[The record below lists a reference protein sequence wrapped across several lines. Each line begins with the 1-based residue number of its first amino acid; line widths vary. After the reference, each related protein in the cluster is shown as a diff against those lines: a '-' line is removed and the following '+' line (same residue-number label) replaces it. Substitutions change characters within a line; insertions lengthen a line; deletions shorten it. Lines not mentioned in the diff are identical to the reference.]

1 MANVTIT
8 DSSVLPKSITIVESG
23 KVVTVNSTP
32 QPVTIAVDT
41 LTTQI
46 SGTLDQLTNVNITS
60 LADNQILA
68 YDSASSKWVNE
79 DNSGGSATVDS
90 VNGQTGTVVLDTDDI
105 AEDGSPTNKYFT
117 DARAQTVIDSNSA
130 GFITADSTSTLTNKS
145 GAVSQFTNDAGYLTS
160 ETDSQTLSLSTPNLS
175 ISGGN
180 TVDLT
185 PLTSGF
191 ITASSTD
198 SLTNKSGNI
207 SMFTNDSGY
216 STTTGTVTPTSTD
229 TFTNKSG
236 AISQW
241 TNDSGYLTSETD
253 SQTLSFSTPNLTIS
267 SGNSV
272 DLTTLKTTAL
282 PFSSITSTPT
292 TVSGYGITDAVS
304 LSGSE
309 TLSNKSGDISQW
321 TNDSAY
327 LTTISGQ
334 SAANL
339 NDVNYTTTPTEGQV
353 LKWDNANG
361 YWEPGTASG
370 GGGIAAVVDDTSPQL
385 GGGLDVL
392 AQTISSSTN
401 VVRINDGLQIMAG
414 NSLRFENS
422 AQSQNVTLSGTLT
435 SAGYD
440 LKLPL
445 TAPAASQYLTVD
457 AAGQLTFS
465 NVPTVITNNNQLTNG
480 AGYTTN
486 TGTVTATST
495 DTFTNKSG
503 ASLNQWTNDAVVILT
518 SAGAGIAD
526 VEADTTPQLGG
537 ALDLKGQIIGPDST
551 RNYQIIGNQASPS
564 SSTYDSFSSNGSR
577 VFGTVVVEEVSN
589 PAVNQRVHSNPK
601 LTLISLDADRN
612 DNNARFRCN
621 YTEAVLQT
629 NSFDVD
635 PGVNFGRGFV
645 GEFLSAK
652 ISNAGASAAT
662 VGQHSAIIV
671 SPQIDGLTS
680 NVTVQD
686 QRGVEVQPFIASGGT
701 VDNMYGIHYSVN
713 NSGTV
718 TNQYSLYGAEAGA
731 TAYNAGGF
739 QLPVVTV
746 SNLSTLVAREGNTAY
761 VSDNSA
767 GAGSVA
773 KCQVF
778 YDGSNW
784 KLTHDP
790 SVTAA

>member
-41 LTTQI
+41 LTTNI
-46 SGTLDQLTNVNITS
+46 TGALGSLTDVNITS
-60 LADNQILA
+60 VADNQILA
-68 YDSASSKWVNE
+68 YDSATSKWVNE
-79 DNSGGSATVDS
+79 NNSGGAATVDS

-105 AEDGSPTNKYFT
+105 QEDGAPTNKYFT

-130 GFITADSTSTLTNKS
+130 GFITADSTTTLTNKS
-145 GAVSQFTNDAGYLTS
+145 GAISQWTNDSGYLTS
-160 ETDSQTLSLSTPNLS
+160 ETDSQTLSFSTPDLS

-180 TVDLT
+180 SVDLT
-185 PLTSGF
+185 TLKTTSLPF
-191 ITASSTD
+191 SSITSTPTTIGGYGITDAVTDSSTTTF
-198 SLTNKSGNI
+198 TNKSGAI
-207 SMFTNDSGY
+207 SQWTNDSGY
-216 STTTGTVTPTSTD
+216 TTNTGTVTATSTD

-253 SQTLSFSTPNLTIS
+253 SQTLSFTTPNLTIS

-304 LSGSE
+304 LSGVQ
-309 TLSNKSGDISQW
+309 TLTNKSGDISQW
-321 TNDSAY
+321 TNDSGY
-327 LTTISGQ
+327 LTNITGQ

-370 GGGIAAVVDDTSPQL
+370 GGIAAVVDDTSPEL
-385 GGGLDVL
+385 GGNLDVL
-392 AQTISSSTN
+392 ARTISSSTN
-401 VVRINDGLQIMAG
+401 VVRVNDGLQVMAG

-422 AQSQNVTLSGTLT
+422 AQTQNVTLSGANT
-435 SAGYD
+435 STGYD

-457 AAGQLTFS
+457 AAGQITFS

-480 AGYTTN
+480 AGY
-486 TGTVTATST
+486 
-495 DTFTNKSG
+495 
-503 ASLNQWTNDAVVILT
+503 IT
-518 SAGAGIAD
+518 SAGAGISAVVD
-526 VEADTTPQLGG
+526 DTTPQLGG
-537 ALDLKGQIIGPDST
+537 ALDPNGKLIGPDST
-551 RNYQIIGNQASPS
+551 RDYQIIGNQASPS
-564 SSTYDSFSSNGSR
+564 SSDYDSFSSNGSR
-577 VFGTVVVEEVSN
+577 VFGPVVIAEVSN
-589 PAVNQRVHSNPK
+589 PAVNQRVHSNPV
-601 LTLISLDADRN
+601 LTKISLNADRN
-612 DNNARFRCN
+612 DNNARFRCG
-621 YTEAVLQT
+621 YKEAVLQT
-629 NSFDVD
+629 NAFDVD
-635 PGVNFGRGFV
+635 PSVNFGRGFV
-645 GEFLSAK
+645 GNFYSAK
-652 ISNAGASAAT
+652 ISNAGASAST
-662 VGQHSAIIV
+662 VGQHSAMIL

-686 QRGVEVQPFIASGGT
+686 QRGLECQPFIASGGT
-701 VDNMYGIHYSVN
+701 VDNLYGMHYSVN
-713 NSGTV
+713 NSGTI

-739 QLPVVTV
+739 QLPIVTV
-746 SNLSTLVAREGNTAY
+746 ADLSTLPQREGNTAY
-761 VSDNSA
+761 VNNNTA
-767 GAGSVA
+767 GTGSVA
-773 KCQVF
+773 KCMVF

-784 KLTHDP
+784 KLSHEPGT
-790 SVTAA
+790 TAAA

>member
-8 DSSVLPKSITIVESG
+8 DSSVLPKSITITEDG
-23 KVVTVNSTP
+23 KTLTISETK
-32 QPVTIAVDT
+32 QPVDIAVD
-41 LTTQI
+41 
-46 SGTLDQLTNVNITS
+46 QLTITESPAALNDISDVNITS
-60 LADNQILA
+60 LADNQILV
-68 YDSASSKWVNE
+68 YDSATSKWINEANAGGGGGAVN
-79 DNSGGSATVDS
+79 S
-90 VNGQTGTVVLDTDDI
+90 VNGLTGVVVLDTDDI

-117 DARAQTVIDSNSA
+117 DARAQTVINSNSA

-180 TVDLT
+180 SVDLT

-216 STTTGTVTPTSTD
+216 LKNIVEDTTPEL
-229 TFTNKSG
+229 G
-236 AISQW
+236 A
-241 TNDSGYLTSETD
+241 
-253 SQTLSFSTPNLTIS
+253 NL
-267 SGNSV
+267 
-272 DLTTLKTTAL
+272 
-282 PFSSITSTPT
+282 
-292 TVSGYGITDAVS
+292 DAVS
-304 LSGSE
+304 TYKIVNLVNP
-309 TLSNKSGDISQW
+309 TSNQDAATKAYVDSSSATGIS
-321 TNDSAY
+321 
-327 LTTISGQ
+327 
-334 SAANL
+334 
-339 NDVNYTTTPTEGQV
+339 
-353 LKWDNANG
+353 
-361 YWEPGTASG
+361 
-370 GGGIAAVVDDTSPQL
+370 AVVDDTTPQL
-385 GGGLDVL
+385 GGNLDVL
-392 AQTISSSTN
+392 AQNIFSSTSI
-401 VVRINDGLQIMAG
+401 VKVNDGLQIMAG
-414 NSLRFENS
+414 NSLRLENT
-422 AQSQNVTLSGTLT
+422 AQTQNVTISGTLT
-435 SAGYD
+435 TTGYD
-440 LKLPL
+440 LKLPT
-445 TAPAASQYLTVD
+445 TAPAASQYITVD

-465 NVPTVITNNNQLTNG
+465 NVPTVISNNNQLSNG
-480 AGYTTN
+480 AGYI
-486 TGTVTATST
+486 TASSS
-495 DTFTNKSG
+495 DALTNKTGNIS
-503 ASLNQWTNDAVVILT
+503 QWTNDSGYLT
-518 SAGAGIAD
+518 S

-564 SSTYDSFSSNGSR
+564 SSTYDSFSSGGSR

-629 NSFDVD
+629 NAFDVD
-635 PGVNFGRGFV
+635 PGVNFGRGFI

-671 SPQIDGLTS
+671 SPQVDGLTS

-718 TNQYSLYGAEAGA
+718 TNQYSLYGSEAGA

-739 QLPVVTV
+739 QLPIVTV
-746 SNLSTLVAREGNTAY
+746 SNLSTLPQREGNTAY
-761 VSDNSA
+761 VNNNTA
-767 GAGSVA
+767 GTGSVA
-773 KCQVF
+773 KCMVF

-784 KLTHDP
+784 KLAHEPGT
-790 SVTAA
+790 TAA